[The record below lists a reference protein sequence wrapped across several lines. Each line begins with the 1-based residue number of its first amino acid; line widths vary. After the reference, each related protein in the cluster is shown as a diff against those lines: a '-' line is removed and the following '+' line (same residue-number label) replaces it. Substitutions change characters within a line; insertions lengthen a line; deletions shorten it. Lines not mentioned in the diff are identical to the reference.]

1 VVGRTS
7 IPRNLVPLILRSSV
21 LKQVAEK
28 DPSGNWLTLG
38 SPGKTAVVAAA
49 AAAAAAVEYLF

>member
-1 VVGRTS
+1 
-7 IPRNLVPLILRSSV
+7 
-21 LKQVAEK
+21 VAER

-38 SPGKTAVVAAA
+38 SPGKTAVVV